1 MGQPPAAMSAKSPA
15 LSHRTREGQG
25 TRIWCVERMGQPPS
39 RLSPNLFPQ
48 PAKPNNHAARIRF
61 VKAVSQKTIV
71 EMKRVLGTIVNRHLN
86 YGDLLYERDF
96 PDWFV
101 IRGAQT
107 YSWDWTA
114 MLVELRRGAFFFVQD
129 ITGWQTC
136 IVSDHPSLTRE
147 QAKLLGE
154 AYTQRLAA
162 FATSLPGS
170 ESLLRSLQLDGFE
183 VNKEKLMLVP
193 LEGPVSA
200 AEEEDRITKLART
213 SGIPESVLVLKHMA
227 DAHSLYTE
235 GKYHSSLNE
244 SRNLIQALIDGIS
257 VETDRH
263 AKHSPALPGGAA
275 NRVDYL
281 SKVGFFTP
289 DEKAALLSG
298 WGSLSAGS
306 HPGVPEREQARIG
319 LILAFEFAQL
329 LMLKFTNWRTN
340 AYRAFS

>member
-1 MGQPPAAMSAKSPA
+1 MSSKGPAE
-15 LSHRTREGQG
+15 LSDQT
-25 TRIWCVERMGQPPS
+25 
-39 RLSPNLFPQ
+39 
-48 PAKPNNHAARIRF
+48 ARIPV
-61 VKAVSQKTIV
+61 VKTVSQKTIV
-71 EMKRVLGTIVNRHLN
+71 ELKRVFEAIINRHLN
-86 YGDLLYERDF
+86 YADLLYERDF

-129 ITGWQTC
+129 ITGWQMC
-136 IVSDHPSLTRE
+136 IVNDRPDLTSE

-154 AYTQRLAA
+154 AYIQRLAA
-162 FATSLPGS
+162 FATTLPGS
-170 ESLLRSLQLDGFE
+170 DSLLRSLQLDGFD
-183 VNKEKLMLVP
+183 VNKERLRLVP

-200 AEEEDRITKLART
+200 AEEEDRLTKLAKT
-213 SGIPESVLVLKHMA
+213 SGIPDSAIVLKHMA
-227 DAHSLYTE
+227 DAHSLYTD

-263 AKHSPALPGGAA
+263 GKHSAGLPGGTA

-281 SKVGFFTP
+281 SQAGFFTP

-329 LMLKFTNWRTN
+329 LMLKFGNWRAN